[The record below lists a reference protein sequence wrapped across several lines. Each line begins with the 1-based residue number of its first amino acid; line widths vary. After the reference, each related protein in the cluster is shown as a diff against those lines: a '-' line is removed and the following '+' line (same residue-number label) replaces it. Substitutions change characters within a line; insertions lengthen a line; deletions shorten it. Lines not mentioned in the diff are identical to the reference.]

1 MQFSV
6 QRKQLKAMSR
16 FMAVKDLRYCL
27 KGLHIVQDNRGTYIE
42 STNGHML
49 GRLLIDDT
57 PCASPASVI
66 VPLDAVKT
74 LAATGKKGNETLHF
88 TVDGVKITVIS
99 PDGSSMTVQA
109 VEGRYPDV
117 DRVIP
122 SDGNSTT
129 TAPSTYNPEYVLAF
143 HECAKDLGAKS
154 YETGAFIK
162 QRGTDSGIVS
172 ISVEPLFVGIIMPMR
187 TTDSDG
193 IPAWAGIPAWCNY
206 AKTLE
211 GMVTI

>member
-6 QRKQLKAMSR
+6 QRKQLKAMGR
-16 FMAVKDLRYCL
+16 FMAVKDIRYYL

-49 GRLLIDDT
+49 GRLLINET
-57 PCASPASVI
+57 PCATPASVV
-66 VPLDAVKT
+66 VPSDAVKT

-99 PDGSSMTVQA
+99 PDGSSLTVQA

-122 SDGNSTT
+122 LDGNSTT

-143 HECAKDLGAKS
+143 HECAKDLGGIS
-154 YETGAFIK
+154 DGSGAFIK

-172 ISVEPLFVGIIMPMR
+172 IGAEPLFVGIIMPMR
-187 TTDSDG
+187 TTDS
-193 IPAWAGIPAWCNY
+193 AGIPAWCIRS
-206 AKTLE
+206 KTLE
-211 GMVTI
+211 TVTA

>member
-6 QRKQLKAMSR
+6 QRKQLKAMGR
-16 FMAVKDLRYCL
+16 FMAVKDIRYYL
-27 KGLHIVQDNRGTYIE
+27 NGLHIVQNNRGTYIE

-49 GRLLIDDT
+49 GRLLIDET
-57 PCASPASVI
+57 PCASPVSVI

-129 TAPSTYNPEYVLAF
+129 TAPSSYNPEYVLAF
-143 HECAKDLGAKS
+143 HECAKDLGSKS
-154 YETGAFIK
+154 EGSGAFIK

-187 TTDSDG
+187 TTDS
-193 IPAWAGIPAWCNY
+193 AGIPAWCIR

-211 GMVTI
+211 TVTA